1 MDLFRNTFGLGGGRI
16 NFYKYSPQREC
27 FVGFDQAYVKTDL
40 SSGELFQ
47 MLRDAANTRNYALN
61 DTFLGYFLQFKVVKE
76 MQQRK
81 KYTPPN
87 IRNRPHYRVSI
98 DTTKNL
104 ATGLS
109 QHELLYNLSRN
120 HGAMV
125 YYACPMLFDRSVLY
139 EIDVDLDDLRL
150 ADLALCPSPYA
161 DNDNHFIYYN
171 DRQAMPVW
179 CSEPVEGKAV
189 TPRDFAAA
197 VGGATQ
203 AARTGRISKEPP
215 RASDPC
221 RSGRAE
227 PRLRNIRGYDI
238 AKSSSARSRFA
249 NDHKG
254 RRARQ
259 RERNNMMPELRPQRH
274 CTRPLNR

>member
-1 MDLFRNTFGLGGGRI
+1 MDLFRNTFGLGGGGI

-47 MLRDAANTRNYALN
+47 MLRDAANTNYTLS

-81 KYTPPN
+81 KYTPAN

-98 DTTKNL
+98 DMTKNL
-104 ATGLS
+104 STGLS

-125 YYACPMLFDRSVLY
+125 YYACPMLFDRSALY

-150 ADLALCPSPYA
+150 ADLALCPSPYT

-179 CSEPVEGKAV
+179 CSEPVEGKAI
-189 TPRDFAAA
+189 TPRDFAAVVGGQLRQLGLEESARNLPELLTHVEA
-197 VGGATQ
+197 VGLSPDSEVFAGMISPNLLPLVADSLTIIRVGAL
-203 AARTGRISKEPP
+203 G
-215 RASDPC
+215 
-221 RSGRAE
+221 
-227 PRLRNIRGYDI
+227 
-238 AKSSSARSRFA
+238 SAR
-249 NDHKG
+249 
-254 RRARQ
+254 
-259 RERNNMMPELRPQRH
+259 E
-274 CTRPLNR
+274 TT